1 MLVERHEG
9 VDACD
14 GSCKRCEPS
23 GNQSLTKNLEGF
35 EPPRTEYDSNSLPP
49 TKKMEAKFGK
59 WKVSAFPA
67 VENHNVH
74 LNFGGGG
81 PV

>member
-1 MLVERHEG
+1 MTPVLSITNMLAWRHGEG

-23 GNQSLTKNLEGF
+23 GNQSLTINLEGF

-49 TKKMEAKFGK
+49 QKNGGK
-59 WKVSAFPA
+59 IW
-67 VENHNVH
+67 
-74 LNFGGGG
+74 
-81 PV
+81 